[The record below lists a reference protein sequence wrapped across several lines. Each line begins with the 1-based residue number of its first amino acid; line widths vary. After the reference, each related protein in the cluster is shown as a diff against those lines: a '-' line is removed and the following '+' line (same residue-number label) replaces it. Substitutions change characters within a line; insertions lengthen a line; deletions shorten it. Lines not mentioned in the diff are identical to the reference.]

1 MLKVKGESMRD
12 AGIRDG
18 DMVIAE
24 RVQDAKIGSI
34 VIAELDGEW
43 TMKYW
48 RRDKVGYYLEPANI
62 DFPEKMRPER
72 DLKVAAVVRGVIRKY

>member
-1 MLKVKGESMRD
+1 MLKVKGESMKD
-12 AGIRDG
+12 AGICDG

-24 RVQDAKIGSI
+24 RVQDAKLGAI

-48 RRDKVGYYLEPANI
+48 CKDKLGYYLAPANRT
-62 DFPEKMRPER
+62 FPDKMRPEASVTVP
-72 DLKVAAVVRGVIRKY
+72 DTITG